1 MDTNNEQPQEITYYN
16 CNKDT
21 IILLALIFPSLI
33 FSILVLVFFVYSSV
47 NNKYRVCEPLYFFLG
62 DKTGCSNF
70 IAKTVKSSLS
80 QKTTNNKV
88 VNEYVGL
95 MQNILGIDV
104 DDVLVENAEPPS
116 DNFTPRQSSDDDD
129 PEFYDITYLYK
140 DFKIQLFFPFFH
152 YIKTNYL
159 AMINCIHRFNH
170 WILP

>member
-1 MDTNNEQPQEITYYN
+1 MEINVEQPQIITYYN

-33 FSILVLVFFVYSSV
+33 FSILVLIFFVYSGV

-62 DKTGCSNF
+62 NKTGCSNF
-70 IAKTVKSSLS
+70 IAKTVKSSLAH
-80 QKTTNNKV
+80 KTTNNTIA
-88 VNEYVGL
+88 NEYGGV
-95 MQNILGIDV
+95 MQNILGINI
-104 DDVLVENAEPPS
+104 DDVLVENDEPPS
-116 DNFTPRQSSDDDD
+116 DNFTPQQSSEEVI

-140 DFKIQLFFPFFH
+140 DFKIQIFFPYIH